1 MSNQSTFSITF
12 LKMAYGGGVGIVDSK
27 LKAADYIANEP
38 NVVTYR
44 NDRTC
49 RTGTQ
54 TNEKVGQGYKAH

>member
-1 MSNQSTFSITF
+1 
-12 LKMAYGGGVGIVDSK
+12 MAYGGGVGIVDSK